1 MPIRL
6 LRNIINW
13 WRWGSSSITDKK
25 MVVVCYVLMPDQ
37 TVESS
42 VHYENVSLSEV
53 KFMMDATRKK
63 AEPDDRN
70 SEED

>member
-1 MPIRL
+1 
-6 LRNIINW
+6 
-13 WRWGSSSITDKK
+13 